1 MALAAMDNT
10 EADVVLAEN
19 GMAGPPDGTLRS
31 NKNGVC
37 HLVLI
42 KRSEMTEQPYETIHE
57 VVQENPFF
65 TKQEH
70 QIRFAISALE
80 LLSRKLDPSP
90 PSISH

>member
-1 MALAAMDNT
+1 
-10 EADVVLAEN
+10 
-19 GMAGPPDGTLRS
+19 MAGPPDGNLRS

-42 KRSEMTEQPYETIHE
+42 QRSEMTEQPYETIHE
-57 VVQENPFF
+57 VIQENPFF

-80 LLSRKLDPSP
+80 LLSRQLDLSP
-90 PSISH
+90 TSVSH